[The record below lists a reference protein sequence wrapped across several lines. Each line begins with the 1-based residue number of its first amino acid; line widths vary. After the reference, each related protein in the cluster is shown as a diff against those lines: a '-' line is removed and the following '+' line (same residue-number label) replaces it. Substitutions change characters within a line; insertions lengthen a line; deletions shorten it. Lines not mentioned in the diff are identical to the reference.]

1 MISNKRD
8 KVEISLKQEY
18 DHNAIKYDQKWK
30 FYVERT
36 VQMTLESVD
45 VHRNDIHC
53 ILDLG
58 CGTGALTLAI
68 SDIFPNAKV
77 KGLDLSSNMIKMA
90 QSRCQMN
97 GQISFHQSSVLEN
110 PFVDNSFDLLISSSS
125 FHFWPDL
132 EKGLSEMFR
141 IAKPGAQIIIGDWCN
156 DYLYVKCLRIYLRL
170 KGLEPGTPLSSYEL
184 IDLFQKVGLENV
196 KVKTGRVGWKIGFMT
211 VSGTV
216 PILRTK

>member
-1 MISNKRD
+1 MKKRE
-8 KVEISLKQEY
+8 KIESSLKEEY
-18 DHNAIKYDQKWK
+18 DCNAEKYDEKWK

-45 VHRNDIHC
+45 IHKNDVHC

-58 CGTGALTLAI
+58 CGTGTLTLAI
-68 SDIFPNAKV
+68 SDIFPKAKV
-77 KGLDLSSNMIKMA
+77 TGLDLSENMIKMA

-97 GQISFHQSSVLEN
+97 DQISFHQSSALEN
-110 PFVDNSFDLLISSSS
+110 PFVDDSFDLLVSSSS
-125 FHFWPDL
+125 FHYWPDL

-156 DYLYVKCLRIYLRL
+156 DYLYVKCLRMYLRL

-184 IDLFQKVGLENV
+184 SNLFEKVGLENV
-196 KVKTGRVGWKIGFMT
+196 TVKTGRVGWKFGFMV

-216 PILRTK
+216 PIPRIK